1 MFEEEKHTSCTRL
14 FSALVCIATLPPPP
28 SHPTRRQTCAESS
41 SFTINGWEYDFAGG
55 WNERWLPFLPFMI
68 ANLVKC
74 KWKQPRCSKQLS
86 TTLKPSPRKM
96 FLIEIWPRHC
106 CVECSCREI
115 WDNKILLKIVT
126 AQSCC
131 LACAGARIRG
141 NTTGW
146 HLGIHPSTH
155 YTIHT
160 LVTGYISSKLNQFL
174 IIPKKISCINLH
186 HQEILTLWCSTNDSR
201 VSRQSD
207 SHTWSLLYYQCD

>member
-1 MFEEEKHTSCTRL
+1 
-14 FSALVCIATLPPPP
+14 
-28 SHPTRRQTCAESS
+28 
-41 SFTINGWEYDFAGG
+41 
-55 WNERWLPFLPFMI
+55 
-68 ANLVKC
+68 
-74 KWKQPRCSKQLS
+74 
-86 TTLKPSPRKM
+86 M
-96 FLIEIWPRHC
+96 FLIEIWPGHC

-207 SHTWSLLYYQCD
+207 SHTWSLITPILSVRLALGIGQLTTTTKTPPSLVLSLFVVPSDGSRQEYTL

>member
-14 FSALVCIATLPPPP
+14 FSALVCIATLPPSP
-28 SHPTRRQTCAESS
+28 SHPPLQTPNLCRIILVHQQRSGIWFCRGLKWEVTAISS
-41 SFTINGWEYDFAGG
+41 IHDCKFCQVQ
-55 WNERWLPFLPFMI
+55 
-68 ANLVKC
+68 VKTT
-74 KWKQPRCSKQLS
+74 KMFKQLS
-86 TTLKPSPRKM
+86 PTLKPSPRKM
-96 FLIEIWPRHC
+96 FLIEIWPGHC

-160 LVTGYISSKLNQFL
+160 LVTG
-174 IIPKKISCINLH
+174 
-186 HQEILTLWCSTNDSR
+186 
-201 VSRQSD
+201 
-207 SHTWSLLYYQCD
+207 